1 MLVNSQIIHLDSHSL
16 IKSQN
21 KPNNFQNINR
31 NNLNNININNIN
43 SNDNKI
49 KSQTLSNENYK
60 SNKTKIENKLNDTLS
75 QISEILNRNNN
86 NLNYSGL
93 INKIPITNEEENF
106 VYEEIILNKKNI
118 KKAKILSNKIKK
130 IKTTISDISSKESF
144 LKSEQNSNKKKVNDF
159 ADVLCCFFKN

>member
-1 MLVNSQIIHLDSHSL
+1 MLVNSQIIHLDSHKL
-16 IKSQN
+16 IKTQN
-21 KPNNFQNINR
+21 KPNNFKNINS
-31 NNLNNININNIN
+31 NNLNNNINNIN
-43 SNDNKI
+43 SNDKKI
-49 KSQTLSNENYK
+49 KSQSLSNENYK

-75 QISEILNRNNN
+75 QISEILNRNSN

-93 INKIPITNEEENF
+93 INKIPISNEEENF

-118 KKAKILSNKIKK
+118 KQAKILSNKIKK
-130 IKTTISDISSKESF
+130 IKMAISDISSKESF

>member
-21 KPNNFQNINR
+21 KPNNFKNINS

-93 INKIPITNEEENF
+93 INKIPMTNEEENF

-130 IKTTISDISSKESF
+130 IKTTISNISSKESF

>member
-1 MLVNSQIIHLDSHSL
+1 MLVNSQIIHLDSHKL
-16 IKSQN
+16 IKTQN
-21 KPNNFQNINR
+21 KPNNFKNINS
-31 NNLNNININNIN
+31 NNLNNNINNIN
-43 SNDNKI
+43 SNDKKI
-49 KSQTLSNENYK
+49 KSQSLSNENYK

-75 QISEILNRNNN
+75 QISGVLNGNSN

-93 INKIPITNEEENF
+93 INKIPISNEEENF

-118 KKAKILSNKIKK
+118 KQAKILSNKIKK
-130 IKTTISDISSKESF
+130 IKMAISDISSKESF

>member
-1 MLVNSQIIHLDSHSL
+1 MLVNSQIIHLDSHKL
-16 IKSQN
+16 IKTQN
-21 KPNNFQNINR
+21 KPNNFKNINS
-31 NNLNNININNIN
+31 NNLNNNINNIN
-43 SNDNKI
+43 SNDKKI
-49 KSQTLSNENYK
+49 KSQSLSNENYK

-75 QISEILNRNNN
+75 QISEILNRNSN

-93 INKIPITNEEENF
+93 INKIPISNEEENF

-130 IKTTISDISSKESF
+130 IKMEISDISSKESF
-144 LKSEQNSNKKKVNDF
+144 LKSEQNSNKKKANDF

>member
-1 MLVNSQIIHLDSHSL
+1 MLVNSQIIHLDSHKL
-16 IKSQN
+16 IKTQN
-21 KPNNFQNINR
+21 KPNNFKNINS
-31 NNLNNININNIN
+31 NNLNNNINNIN

-49 KSQTLSNENYK
+49 KSQSLSNENYK

-75 QISEILNRNNN
+75 QISEILNRNSN

-93 INKIPITNEEENF
+93 INKIPISNEEENF

-130 IKTTISDISSKESF
+130 IKMEISDISSKESF
-144 LKSEQNSNKKKVNDF
+144 LKSEQNSNKKKANEF